1 MSSSLAL
8 ISHDLKNSLGALEA
22 QLEGMID
29 EPTPV
34 AAQHAHM
41 QCADLRRQFIQFLTL
56 YTAESAGLRALS
68 EDESPQELLAAMHR
82 NWRLKLQTEG
92 RPIDIRIKPQDTVPE
107 FWYFDRRLVQLA
119 LDAAIHNAQRFART
133 WIELSVREQD
143 HCLVWQIRDDGPGLG
158 CGDPGAEHA
167 TGLGTALAQAVAQ
180 AHQLGERV
188 GNVSLRSPPAG
199 GTEFELWLP

>member
-1 MSSSLAL
+1 MNAPLAL
-8 ISHDLKNSLGALEA
+8 IAHDLKNALGALES

-29 EPTPV
+29 QPTPV
-34 AAQHAHM
+34 AAQHAHL

-56 YTAESAGLRALS
+56 YTAESSGLRALS
-68 EDESPQELLAAMHR
+68 EDESPKELLAAMHR

-92 RPIDIRIKPQDTVPE
+92 RDLDVRLKQDDSAPD

-119 LDAAIHNAQRFART
+119 LDAAMHNAQRFART
-133 WIELSVREQD
+133 WIELSVREQA

-158 CGDPGAEHA
+158 CQDPDNEHA
-167 TGLGTALAQAVAQ
+167 TGLGTSLAQAVAT
-180 AHQLGERV
+180 AHRLGERSGQV
-188 GNVSLRSPPAG
+188 QLTSPSSG